1 MGDQTPVEYAALPQ
15 KLFPFTIDY
24 VAVDSDEIVQSQL
37 IDGPGA
43 FEVLLGLAA
52 EHGPIKIVISYADGT
67 VSEQLPGS
75 EGEPKISLK

>member
-24 VAVDSDEIVQSQL
+24 VAMDNGQTVQSQL

-43 FEVLLGLAA
+43 FEVLMGLAA

-67 VSEQLPGS
+67 VLEQLPDS
-75 EGEPKISLK
+75 EGEAQVCL